1 MSTILAISGK
11 DENVGHY
18 PIVIPEFGVTVTFSL
33 LNEIFK
39 GEKKVLLAKEL

>member
-1 MSTILAISGK
+1 MNTILAISGE
-11 DENVGHY
+11 DENVGRY

-33 LNEIFK
+33 FNEIFK